1 VTGFLSAS
9 LFFMAGCAVLGTV
22 PPSVLA
28 AKARQPA
35 VAVTAIFTA
44 AFVIFVL
51 LAAATSLVHR

>member
-1 VTGFLSAS
+1 VTSFLSAS
-9 LFFMAGCAVLGTV
+9 LFLMAGCAVLGTV

-35 VAVTAIFTA
+35 VAVTAILVA

-51 LAAATSLVHR
+51 LAAATSLARH

>member
-1 VTGFLSAS
+1 
-9 LFFMAGCAVLGTV
+9 MAGCAVLGTV

-35 VAVTAIFTA
+35 VAVTAILVA

-51 LAAATSLVHR
+51 LAAATSLARH